1 MLAGMVTGA
10 LGSAVCNPFD
20 LAKVLMSAEKTRGT
34 YSNSIHALVSVAQEE
49 GLFRGLWRA
58 SGVTMVRMDGQ
69 RDEMF
74 TCTCAE

>member
-1 MLAGMVTGA
+1 
-10 LGSAVCNPFD
+10 
-20 LAKVLMSAEKTRGT
+20 MSAEKTRGT